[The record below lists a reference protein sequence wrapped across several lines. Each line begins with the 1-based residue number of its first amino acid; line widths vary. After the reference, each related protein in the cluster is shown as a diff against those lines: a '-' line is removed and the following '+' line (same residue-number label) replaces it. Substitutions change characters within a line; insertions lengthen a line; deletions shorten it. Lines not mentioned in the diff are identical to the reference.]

1 MRFKDVFS
9 IIGPS
14 MIGPSSSHTAG
25 AVRLG
30 LTARSIFGC
39 LPESAEIMLYGS
51 FADTYRGHGTDMAIV
66 GGILDYSPDDPR
78 IRDSL
83 NSAQRAGIRID
94 FRTAVKPTAHPN
106 TVTIILQGSCREDR
120 ITGSSIGGGNIEI
133 TNVNEFD
140 VRFTTM
146 YPTLLIFHDDRTGM
160 IADVTRILCN
170 SGVNISHMDVDRKS
184 RKGDALTVI
193 EMDGELPQLV
203 VQSISALPNIHRICT
218 VNQRGES
225 CELHVT

>member
-25 AVRLG
+25 AARLG
-30 LTARSIFGC
+30 RVARSIFGC
-39 LPESAEIMLYGS
+39 LPEFVEIVLYGS
-51 FADTYRGHGTDMAIV
+51 FADTYRGHGTDAAIV

-83 NSAQRAGIRID
+83 VSAHGAGIQID
-94 FRTAVKPTAHPN
+94 FRTAVKPVVHPN
-106 TVTIILQGSCREDR
+106 TVTIILRVADREDR

-146 YPTLLIFHDDRTGM
+146 YPTLLIFHEDRTGM
-160 IADVTRILCN
+160 IADVTRVLCS
-170 SGVNISHMDVDRKS
+170 SGVNIGYMDVDRKS

-193 EMDGELPQLV
+193 ETDGELPQSV
-203 VQSISALPNIHRICT
+203 IQSISELPNTHRICT
-218 VNQRGES
+218 VNQKGGI
-225 CELHVT
+225 V